1 VLTHCVAFVLIE
13 RGGRHHGPFTNAVHQ
28 PPPRQPPPRQP
39 PPRQPPPRQPP
50 PRQPPPQ
57 TPHPRHPRITP
68 PYQRLQ
74 ASRGVRPH

>member
-28 PPPRQPPPRQP
+28 PPPRQPPP
-39 PPRQPPPRQPP
+39 
-50 PRQPPPQ
+50 Q